1 MGILRSDRVSG
12 LGGANAINGSVKFAS
27 DAGAGQGT
35 YLEVSDPDGD
45 IKFGTSDWTIEFWMN
60 ASTID
65 TSAQENDLAT
75 ILDFGYG
82 IGSGASTAGAWFAV
96 HQDDATLRLGFNN
109 ANQVQSSSFLTA
121 NTWHH
126 IAITRTSNT
135 AKIYGDGTQVATVS
149 CSQDF
154 TDATWRFLDI
164 GSQPANGTERNF
176 DGHIS
181 NLRIVKGTA
190 IYTSAF
196 TPPTTR
202 LEKTSDTV
210 LLCCQ
215 SPGNVFKEET
225 GKSIAIG
232 TVSKTPGPTASRF
245 SPDIGEDHGTTFGES
260 TRFNTLSYMV
270 PPAGT
275 TTQRGRDR
283 GVMMGGMEYP
293 TAESNI
299 IEYIRISSGGITKDF
314 GDLTQAR
321 GTAGGASSSTRGV
334 MMAGLSGSTRR
345 NTMDYITIATTG
357 NALDFGDYIE
367 DLGYIAGLSNQTR
380 GVSAGGNGPSSP
392 SNTNQIGY
400 ITIATTGNAS
410 DFGDLTS
417 ASAAGSGSA
426 SPTRGLFAIGYT
438 PSYVNTIEYITI
450 ATTSNALD
458 FGDLT
463 RTNIAAGASC
473 ASQTRALFAGGYN
486 NTPAPATEVNNID
499 YVTIASTGNS
509 TDFGDLTIASMYF
522 YGTSNG
528 TRGVFAGRMTTAPYT
543 GDPRI
548 DSVII
553 ASTGNAVNWG
563 EMHRL
568 DSGPDDGQ
576 PIKRRAGS
584 FVSDSHGGLS

>member
-1 MGILRSDRVSG
+1 MGILRADRVSG

-96 HQDDATLRLGFNN
+96 HQDDATLHLGFNN

-270 PPAGT
+270 PPAGK
-275 TTQRGRDR
+275 TTQRNRGRGILFGGGSPGRTDRIDYIDIPSGGNSIDFGSLAAGSVFGSGAGASSTR
-283 GVMMGGMEYP
+283 GVFWAGENQYTKLDFVTIATTGNATSFGTSSNSNNGGTCMSSETRAVYTLGQAGNVMEYVTIASTGNTIDFGDQGIDDNLGKPAGLASP
-293 TAESNI
+293 TRGIVSGGYGPSPYPQSNT
-299 IEYIRISSGGITKDF
+299 IEYITIATTGNGQDF
-314 GDLTQAR
+314 GDLTF
-321 GTAGGASSSTRGV
+321 GHSGHFGVSSTTRGV
-334 MMAGLSGSTRR
+334 FAKGYTFPSPATTYY
-345 NTMDYITIATTG
+345 NTMEFITIASTGNATDFGDATNSVTQGYSHASHTRGVFAAGTAASDINTIDYVTIATTG
-357 NALDFGDYIE
+357 NALDFGDTY
-367 DLGYIAGLSNQTR
+367 SPCR
-380 GVSAGGNGPSSP
+380 G
-392 SNTNQIGY
+392 
-400 ITIATTGNAS
+400 
-410 DFGDLTS
+410 
-417 ASAAGSGSA
+417 GSG
-426 SPTRGLFAIGYT
+426 
-438 PSYVNTIEYITI
+438 
-450 ATTSNALD
+450 TSD
-458 FGDLT
+458 
-463 RTNIAAGASC
+463 C
-473 ASQTRALFAGGYN
+473 
-486 NTPAPATEVNNID
+486 
-499 YVTIASTGNS
+499 
-509 TDFGDLTIASMYF
+509 
-522 YGTSNG
+522 
-528 TRGVFAGRMTTAPYT
+528 
-543 GDPRI
+543 
-548 DSVII
+548 
-553 ASTGNAVNWG
+553 
-563 EMHRL
+563 
-568 DSGPDDGQ
+568 
-576 PIKRRAGS
+576 
-584 FVSDSHGGLS
+584 HGGIS

>member
-1 MGILRSDRVSG
+1 MGILRADRVSG

-96 HQDDATLRLGFNN
+96 HQDDATLHLGFNN

-245 SPDIGEDHGTTFGES
+245 VPDIGEDHGTTFGES

-270 PPAGT
+270 PPAGK
-275 TTQRGRDR
+275 TTQRNRGRGILFGGGSPGRTDRIDYIDIPSGGNSIDFGSLAAGSVFGSGAGASSTR
-283 GVMMGGMEYP
+283 GVFWAGENQYTKLDFVTIATTGNATSFGTSSNSNNGGTCMSSETRAVYTLGQAGNVMEYVTIASTGNTIDFGDQGIDDNLGKPAGLASP
-293 TAESNI
+293 TRGIVSGGYGPSPYPQSNT
-299 IEYIRISSGGITKDF
+299 IEYITIATTGNGQDF
-314 GDLTQAR
+314 GDLTF
-321 GTAGGASSSTRGV
+321 GHSGHFGVSSTTRGV
-334 MMAGLSGSTRR
+334 FAKGYTFPSPATTYYNTIEFITIASTGNATDFGDATNSVTQGYSHASHIRGVFAAGTAASDI
-345 NTMDYITIATTG
+345 NTIDYVTIATTG
-357 NALDFGDYIE
+357 NALDFGDTY
-367 DLGYIAGLSNQTR
+367 SPCR
-380 GVSAGGNGPSSP
+380 G
-392 SNTNQIGY
+392 
-400 ITIATTGNAS
+400 
-410 DFGDLTS
+410 
-417 ASAAGSGSA
+417 GSG
-426 SPTRGLFAIGYT
+426 
-438 PSYVNTIEYITI
+438 
-450 ATTSNALD
+450 TSD
-458 FGDLT
+458 
-463 RTNIAAGASC
+463 C
-473 ASQTRALFAGGYN
+473 
-486 NTPAPATEVNNID
+486 
-499 YVTIASTGNS
+499 
-509 TDFGDLTIASMYF
+509 
-522 YGTSNG
+522 
-528 TRGVFAGRMTTAPYT
+528 
-543 GDPRI
+543 
-548 DSVII
+548 
-553 ASTGNAVNWG
+553 
-563 EMHRL
+563 
-568 DSGPDDGQ
+568 
-576 PIKRRAGS
+576 
-584 FVSDSHGGLS
+584 HGGIS

>member
-1 MGILRSDRVSG
+1 MGILRADRVSG

-96 HQDDATLRLGFNN
+96 HQDDATLHLGFNN

-164 GSQPANGTERNF
+164 GSQPASGVERNF

-270 PPAGT
+270 PPAGK
-275 TTQRGRDR
+275 TTQRNRGRGILFGGGSPGRTDRIDYIDIPSGGNSIDFGSLAAGSVFGSGAGASSTR
-283 GVMMGGMEYP
+283 GVFWAGENQYTKLDFVTIATTGNATSFGTSSNSNNGGTCMSSETRAVYTLGQAGNVMEYVTIASTGNTIDFGDQGIDDNLGKPAGLASP
-293 TAESNI
+293 TRGIVSGGYGPSPYPQSNT
-299 IEYIRISSGGITKDF
+299 IEYITIATTGNGQDF
-314 GDLTQAR
+314 GDLTF
-321 GTAGGASSSTRGV
+321 GHSGHFGVSSTTRGV
-334 MMAGLSGSTRR
+334 FAKGYTFPSPATTYY
-345 NTMDYITIATTG
+345 NTMEFITIASTGNATDFGDATNSVTQGYSHASHTRGVFAAGTAASDINTIDYVTIATTG
-357 NALDFGDYIE
+357 NALDFGDTY
-367 DLGYIAGLSNQTR
+367 SPCR
-380 GVSAGGNGPSSP
+380 G
-392 SNTNQIGY
+392 
-400 ITIATTGNAS
+400 
-410 DFGDLTS
+410 
-417 ASAAGSGSA
+417 GSG
-426 SPTRGLFAIGYT
+426 
-438 PSYVNTIEYITI
+438 
-450 ATTSNALD
+450 TSD
-458 FGDLT
+458 
-463 RTNIAAGASC
+463 C
-473 ASQTRALFAGGYN
+473 
-486 NTPAPATEVNNID
+486 
-499 YVTIASTGNS
+499 
-509 TDFGDLTIASMYF
+509 
-522 YGTSNG
+522 
-528 TRGVFAGRMTTAPYT
+528 
-543 GDPRI
+543 
-548 DSVII
+548 
-553 ASTGNAVNWG
+553 
-563 EMHRL
+563 
-568 DSGPDDGQ
+568 
-576 PIKRRAGS
+576 
-584 FVSDSHGGLS
+584 HGGIS

>member
-1 MGILRSDRVSG
+1 MGILRADRVSG

-96 HQDDATLRLGFNN
+96 HQDDATLHLGFNN

-245 SPDIGEDHGTTFGES
+245 VPDIGEDHGTTFGES

-270 PPAGT
+270 PPAGK
-275 TTQRGRDR
+275 TTQRNRGRGILFGGGSPGRTDRIDYIDIPSGGNSIDFGSLAAGSVFGSGAGASSTR
-283 GVMMGGMEYP
+283 GVFWAGENQYTKLDFVTIATTGNATSFGTSSNSNNGGTCMSSETRAVYTLGQAGNVMEYVTIASTGNTIDFGDQGIDDNLGKPAGLASP
-293 TAESNI
+293 TRGIVSGGYGPSPYPQSNT
-299 IEYIRISSGGITKDF
+299 IEYITIATTGNGQDF
-314 GDLTQAR
+314 GDLTF
-321 GTAGGASSSTRGV
+321 GHSGHFGVSSTTRGV
-334 MMAGLSGSTRR
+334 FAKGYTFPSPATTYYNTIEFITIASTGNATDFGDATNSVTQGYSHASHTRGVFAAGTAASDI
-345 NTMDYITIATTG
+345 NTIDYVTIATTG
-357 NALDFGDYIE
+357 NALDFGDTY
-367 DLGYIAGLSNQTR
+367 SPCR
-380 GVSAGGNGPSSP
+380 G
-392 SNTNQIGY
+392 
-400 ITIATTGNAS
+400 
-410 DFGDLTS
+410 
-417 ASAAGSGSA
+417 GSG
-426 SPTRGLFAIGYT
+426 
-438 PSYVNTIEYITI
+438 
-450 ATTSNALD
+450 TSD
-458 FGDLT
+458 
-463 RTNIAAGASC
+463 C
-473 ASQTRALFAGGYN
+473 
-486 NTPAPATEVNNID
+486 
-499 YVTIASTGNS
+499 
-509 TDFGDLTIASMYF
+509 
-522 YGTSNG
+522 
-528 TRGVFAGRMTTAPYT
+528 
-543 GDPRI
+543 
-548 DSVII
+548 
-553 ASTGNAVNWG
+553 
-563 EMHRL
+563 
-568 DSGPDDGQ
+568 
-576 PIKRRAGS
+576 
-584 FVSDSHGGLS
+584 HGGIS

>member
-96 HQDDATLRLGFNN
+96 HQDDATLHLGFNN

-270 PPAGT
+270 PPAGK
-275 TTQRGRDR
+275 TTQRNRGRGILFGGGSPGRTDRIDYIDIPSGGNSIDFGSLAAGSVFGSGAGASSTR
-283 GVMMGGMEYP
+283 GVFWAGENQYTKLDFVTIATTGNATSFGTSSNSNNGGTCMSSETRAVYTLGQAGNVMEYVTIASTGNTIDFGDQGIDDNLGRPAGLASP
-293 TAESNI
+293 TRGIVSGGYGPSPYPQSNT
-299 IEYIRISSGGITKDF
+299 IEYITIATTGNGQDF
-314 GDLTQAR
+314 GDLTF
-321 GTAGGASSSTRGV
+321 GHSGHFGVSSTTRGV
-334 MMAGLSGSTRR
+334 FAKGYTFPSPATTYYNTIEFITIASTGNATDFGDATNSVTQGYSHASHTRGVFAAGTAASDI
-345 NTMDYITIATTG
+345 NTIDYVTIATTG
-357 NALDFGDYIE
+357 NALDFGDTY
-367 DLGYIAGLSNQTR
+367 SPCR
-380 GVSAGGNGPSSP
+380 G
-392 SNTNQIGY
+392 
-400 ITIATTGNAS
+400 
-410 DFGDLTS
+410 
-417 ASAAGSGSA
+417 GSG
-426 SPTRGLFAIGYT
+426 
-438 PSYVNTIEYITI
+438 
-450 ATTSNALD
+450 TSD
-458 FGDLT
+458 
-463 RTNIAAGASC
+463 C
-473 ASQTRALFAGGYN
+473 
-486 NTPAPATEVNNID
+486 
-499 YVTIASTGNS
+499 
-509 TDFGDLTIASMYF
+509 
-522 YGTSNG
+522 
-528 TRGVFAGRMTTAPYT
+528 
-543 GDPRI
+543 
-548 DSVII
+548 
-553 ASTGNAVNWG
+553 
-563 EMHRL
+563 
-568 DSGPDDGQ
+568 
-576 PIKRRAGS
+576 
-584 FVSDSHGGLS
+584 HGGIS

>member
-1 MGILRSDRVSG
+1 MGILRADRVSG

-96 HQDDATLRLGFNN
+96 HQDDATLHLGFNN

-270 PPAGT
+270 PPAGK
-275 TTQRGRDR
+275 TTQRNRGRGILFGGGSPGRTDRIDYIDIPSGGNSIDFGSLAAGSVFGSGAGASSTR
-283 GVMMGGMEYP
+283 GVFWAGENQYTKLDFVTIATTGNATSFGTSSNSNNGGTCMSSETRAVYTLGQAGNVMEYVTIASTGNTIDFGDQGIDDNLGKPAGLASP
-293 TAESNI
+293 TRGIVSGGYGPSPYPQSNT
-299 IEYIRISSGGITKDF
+299 IEYITIATTGNGQDF
-314 GDLTQAR
+314 GDLTF
-321 GTAGGASSSTRGV
+321 GHSGHFGVSSTTRGV
-334 MMAGLSGSTRR
+334 FAKGYTFPSPATTYYNTIEFITIASTGNATDFGDATNSVTQGYSHASHTRGVFAAGTAASDI
-345 NTMDYITIATTG
+345 NTIDYVTIATTG
-357 NALDFGDYIE
+357 NALDFGDTY
-367 DLGYIAGLSNQTR
+367 SPCR
-380 GVSAGGNGPSSP
+380 G
-392 SNTNQIGY
+392 
-400 ITIATTGNAS
+400 
-410 DFGDLTS
+410 
-417 ASAAGSGSA
+417 GSG
-426 SPTRGLFAIGYT
+426 
-438 PSYVNTIEYITI
+438 
-450 ATTSNALD
+450 TSD
-458 FGDLT
+458 
-463 RTNIAAGASC
+463 C
-473 ASQTRALFAGGYN
+473 
-486 NTPAPATEVNNID
+486 
-499 YVTIASTGNS
+499 
-509 TDFGDLTIASMYF
+509 
-522 YGTSNG
+522 
-528 TRGVFAGRMTTAPYT
+528 
-543 GDPRI
+543 
-548 DSVII
+548 
-553 ASTGNAVNWG
+553 
-563 EMHRL
+563 
-568 DSGPDDGQ
+568 
-576 PIKRRAGS
+576 
-584 FVSDSHGGLS
+584 HGGIS